1 MWNKIETYRVVHYPK
16 GLTQIHVYFEDGS
29 DCYDISDPARASL
42 ILDLLRNEKPLY
54 WGEGHHIA
62 TGKGPIGQHTID
74 WSIHGSHCRCADCLC
89 EGSAAPAQHEEIS
102 YLS

>member
-54 WGEGHHIA
+54 
-62 TGKGPIGQHTID
+62 
-74 WSIHGSHCRCADCLC
+74 
-89 EGSAAPAQHEEIS
+89 
-102 YLS
+102 